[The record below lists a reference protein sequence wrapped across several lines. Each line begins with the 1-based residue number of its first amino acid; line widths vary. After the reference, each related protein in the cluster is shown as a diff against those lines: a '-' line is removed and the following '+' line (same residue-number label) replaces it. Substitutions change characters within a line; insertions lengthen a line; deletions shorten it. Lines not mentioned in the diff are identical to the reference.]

1 MSAEILGQVLAST
14 ILDDIDLRIK
24 SPFFRRNE
32 QEIEYALFEFS
43 NKVGAIITYIL
54 IQAMNPLNKFSDNT
68 KNPVEGDLN
77 VETWIDDVNLAKA
90 SIMSF
95 L

>member
-32 QEIEYALFEFS
+32 QIENALFEFS